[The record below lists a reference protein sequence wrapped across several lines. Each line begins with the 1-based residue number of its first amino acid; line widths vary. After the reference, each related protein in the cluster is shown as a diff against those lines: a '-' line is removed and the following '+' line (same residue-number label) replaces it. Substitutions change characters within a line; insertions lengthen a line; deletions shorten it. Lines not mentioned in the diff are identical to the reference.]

1 MSPAWNK
8 LQASA
13 ERLRG
18 VHLRELLQSEQ
29 RFDKL
34 SFNAAHL
41 LLDLSR
47 QRIDDQVFAELLEL
61 ADERQLEKA
70 IQSLLSGEI
79 VNPTENRP
87 ALHSALRM
95 PPGSE
100 LIVDNDNLVDGV
112 QATLERMSEFVD
124 KIHAGQWRGIC

>member
-41 LLDLSR
+41 LLDSR
-47 QRIDDQVFAELLEL
+47 CAR
-61 ADERQLEKA
+61 
-70 IQSLLSGEI
+70 
-79 VNPTENRP
+79 
-87 ALHSALRM
+87 
-95 PPGSE
+95 
-100 LIVDNDNLVDGV
+100 
-112 QATLERMSEFVD
+112 
-124 KIHAGQWRGIC
+124 AGAHCAAVMR